1 MHDSKSDCKTDQAR
15 TLNETVLVKNPI
27 MMNTKT
33 LCAVSAIAVLA
44 AGAAMADSAQDQMK
58 HADGANE
65 NAHRPAKTR
74 LL

>member
-1 MHDSKSDCKTDQAR
+1 
-15 TLNETVLVKNPI
+15 
-27 MMNTKT
+27 MNTKT
-33 LCAVSAIAVLA
+33 LCAVSAIAILA